1 MSETRPVSSPMDA
14 SPMDASAGTSTG
26 TSTGASRF
34 TLPETTLP
42 EGGGAIRGLDERFAV
57 NGANGTATFSVP
69 LPVSP
74 ARGGEP
80 ALTLSYCSA
89 AGNGPFGLGWSVDIP
104 SVSRRTDRG
113 LPQYRDAED
122 SDTYVIAGL
131 EDLVP
136 ARDGSGALIETTLDD
151 GASQSHRVRRY
162 RPRIEGSFS
171 RIERWENLANGVLH
185 WRVKTRDNITSV
197 YGAGAAARLADP
209 EAPAHIFRW
218 MCERRYDDRGNL
230 TLYEY
235 KAEDGVGI
243 AETPAD
249 FHRLSGAAP
258 AAQIYPKRILY
269 GNRTPYTPADPLPG
283 DEEFRFQTVFDYGEH
298 DDAPLVALGGGQ
310 LGYGADPQ
318 PGDDGT
324 WDVRSDRFSA
334 FRSGFDIRTYRRC
347 RRVMLFHAFDAPE
360 LVRSVDL
367 DYEDA
372 SGLSQLTR
380 ATTRGYI
387 RGGTGYTARAMP
399 SLSFDYADHAWQAD
413 VRGLGSRDIAGL
425 RAGLADDARLFIDLY
440 AEGLPGMLTR
450 LDTTWHYAR
459 NRGGGV
465 FGPQEHLDPL
475 PALATGAS
483 NLVDLGGD
491 GRQRL
496 ASRDTGPRGHYTLE
510 QDETWSAFVTIPKSV
525 NRSADTP
532 DARAVDLTGDGQPD
546 LLITEGERLVWYESR
561 GVEGHAPARVVD
573 LLDDE
578 VRNPRV
584 VFSDP
589 EQSVLLAD
597 MTGDG
602 LNDIVRVRN
611 GAICY
616 WPNRGYGRF
625 GLRVEMADAPLLDAP
640 DQFDPSRLRL
650 ADIDG
655 TGPSDLIYLTSRAR
669 IWRNLWGNGWIEAPI
684 QIAGLPHHA
693 DARIETA
700 DIYGQ
705 GTTCL
710 VWSSGLP
717 ADAGAPL
724 RVIDLM
730 AGRKPHLM
738 TGYSNG
744 SGAEVTVEYRHSTA
758 FYLAD
763 RAEGRPWLTKLPF
776 PVHLVSRLQTRDL
789 VAETARVETFS
800 YHHGHY
806 DTVDREFR
814 GFARVDRRDSETA
827 SHFSATDGGTLP
839 DPLDQAPV
847 LTRTWYHTGG
857 GPDARHLPLG
867 LRAEFFRDPAHPE
880 PILPPIDLSPT
891 LDAEDARET
900 ARALKGKT
908 LREEVYAEDGTP
920 RAAIPLTIAN
930 TRHRVTHVQARAGN
944 VPSVV
949 FSTAIETLTLHVE
962 QGLSEPRLSH
972 TLTLAE
978 DAYGNP
984 VRTANVVYPRA
995 AADPAVPAQT
1005 RAEQARL
1012 RITSQNTGYSNEID
1026 TDTAYRLPVAVEE
1039 RSFEIAGMAPAGAL
1053 FDLIALDAA
1062 INGAAEIPYE
1072 TSLSGAPERRL
1083 ISAMRTEFWDDTGTV
1098 ALPFGTIAARVLAR
1112 RSLALAFTP
1121 GLLSEVYGTDV
1132 DAATMTAAG
1141 YQSIGEEW
1149 WRPTSVVRYGPFFQP
1164 ASVESP
1170 FGDVASLTRDPDALM
1185 VERRMDFVGNV
1196 SQFINDPRTL
1206 SPVEKISP
1214 NLNHTQIRTDE
1225 LGFVTATARLGKGA
1239 EGDTLAD
1246 PTVRHSHDLGV
1257 FAATGR
1263 PNFVR
1268 TETRER
1274 HGPDSA
1280 MRVSIEYT
1288 NGAGG
1293 VQMAKRE
1300 AEPGLAR
1307 LRTPGGV
1314 VEIDTTPA
1322 LRWIASGRIVQNN
1335 KGNPVKAYEPYFSP
1349 GPDYES
1355 ELDLVEV
1362 GVTALRQYD
1371 ALGREIRTDYPDG
1384 TFERVSFTPWLVV
1397 RHDRNDTVLDSD
1409 WYATRGAPDPDLDPE
1424 PVLAQTRAAWLAAA
1438 HADTPT
1444 REHFDSLGRSVA
1456 TETDPGGG
1464 TTQTVHT
1471 VIDIAARSREV
1482 IDARGNSIMRYA
1494 FSITGE
1500 RIAQDGP
1507 DSGARRLFPDV
1518 LGRVRLGWDSRGHR
1532 TRTEYDALDRPVRSW
1547 LSVNGGAEA
1556 LVSRLEHGDGPD
1568 APADAVA
1575 RNLRTRLFRRFD
1587 QAGLLTHEAFD
1598 FNGNL
1603 TRMARRLVSATIG
1616 VTDYDR
1622 PDPETLLETESF
1634 VSETA
1639 YDALSRPVR
1648 ISTPASATMIASV
1661 VTPGYNA
1668 AQALDRI
1675 DLAVRGEPSQPQ
1687 ITNID
1692 YDAHGRRTAVDYA
1705 NGTRTEQSFDPD
1717 TFRLTRL
1724 LTVRGTTPLQD
1735 LGYTY
1740 DPVGNITEI
1749 RDLAQEDVYF
1759 AGAVVDSQR
1768 RFRYTPLY
1776 RLAQASGREHVGL
1789 NRPPGPEDPTR
1800 SGLAHPGDG
1809 NAMRSYVQDFDY
1821 DAAGNLLEIVHRAG
1835 VGAFAEQW
1843 RQTVTYAAGSNQL
1856 TGTAAGGIIESFAHD
1871 SHGNMAL
1878 PHLDITE
1885 WDQNDRLRR
1894 VVRGTAEARYTYD
1907 ADGTRVRK
1915 TEIRGSVREDRLYL
1929 GGFELFRRRTGTRL
1943 EIERETVHL
1952 MDGESRFALAE
1963 TATTD
1968 AAAPAGVGV
1977 TLMRLQ
1983 YHDHI
1988 GSAALEL
1995 DGFGAVISYEEYYPF
2010 GATSYQAG
2018 RDATETQRK
2027 TYRYVAA
2034 EQDDITGLY
2043 HMGARYYA
2051 PWLGR
2056 WTASDPAGLVDG
2068 PNLYRYARNNP
2079 MRMSDRQ
2086 GTDPDD
2092 EVDVGPLRLRNIRID
2107 VSGGVGTTPGGFPMF
2122 LPPRP
2127 GPRLQ
2132 FSSSLSLAPMP
2143 PSLPMDVP
2151 SPDELPQRRTED
2163 ADSDGDS
2170 GTPVRAEAS
2179 AVISSD
2185 AQAGTITA
2193 STEAFGLVGTVGSGV
2208 WASLHATGTFTAP
2221 TPDSPSID
2229 PYLFARNATGQ
2240 GRFFGSV
2247 QVPGLT
2253 LGTYSGDF
2261 TLRPRGQFGFNAEI
2275 GTIGNIARLNLDGSG
2290 QLREG
2295 GVDLEATGQL
2305 RLFGYPQLRLN
2316 VEGSIESTGEYSFTG
2331 GAQGLIFPT
2340 PLPIPTTYA
2349 FGSFSAS
2356 SAEGFSGQAHLI
2368 GLGPLIPFPDVTDP
2382 APLPPAARDFIN
2394 PPADPSIRPLVLGY
2408 GFFDY
2413 RGGRFSGVSV
2423 GAVLFEDSGEGGNP
2437 IGVPGLGGSA
2447 VVAF

>member
-1 MSETRPVSSPMDA
+1 MSETRPVSSPME
-14 SPMDASAGTSTG
+14 ASAE
-26 TSTGASRF
+26 ASQF
-34 TLPETTLP
+34 ALPETTLP
-42 EGGGAIRGLDERFAV
+42 QGGGAIRGLDERFAV
-57 NGANGTATFSVP
+57 NGANGTANFTVP

-80 ALTLSYCSA
+80 ALTLSYSSA

-104 SVSRRTDRG
+104 SISRRTDRG

-122 SDTYVIAGL
+122 SDTYVISGL
-131 EDLVP
+131 EDLAP
-136 ARDGSGALIETTLDD
+136 ARDGSGLLIETTRADET
-151 GASQSHRVRRY
+151 GQAHRVRRY

-171 RIERWENLANGVLH
+171 RIERWEDLTNGILH
-185 WRVKTRDNITSV
+185 WRVTTRDNVTSV
-197 YGAGAAARLADP
+197 YGAGPESRLADP
-209 EAPAHIFRW
+209 EAPARIFRW

-230 TLYEY
+230 TLYEF
-235 KAEDGVGI
+235 KAEDRDGV
-243 AETPAD
+243 AETPAEL
-249 FHRLSGAAP
+249 HRLSGAGP
-258 AAQIYPKRILY
+258 VAQIYPKRILY
-269 GNRTPYTPADPLPG
+269 GNRMPYTPGDPLP
-283 DEEFRFQTVFDYGEH
+283 DETGFRFQTVFDYGEH
-298 DDAPLVALGGGQ
+298 ADAAFDDLGAGQ
-310 LGYGADPQ
+310 FGYAADPQ
-318 PGDDGT
+318 PGDGGT
-324 WDVRSDRFSA
+324 WEARPDRFSA
-334 FRSGFDIRTYRRC
+334 CRSGFDIRTYRRC

-367 DYEDA
+367 EYDDT
-372 SGLSQLTR
+372 SGLSQLIR

-387 RGGTGYTARAMP
+387 RDGSGYTARAMP
-399 SLSFDYADHAWQAD
+399 SLSFEYATHAWQNE
-413 VRGLGSRDIAGL
+413 VRALGPRDIAGL
-425 RAGLADDARLFIDLY
+425 RAGLADGARLFIDLF

-450 LDTTWHYAR
+450 SDSTWHFAR
-459 NRGGGV
+459 NRGGGQ
-465 FGPQEHLDPL
+465 FGPQEPVDPL
-475 PALATGAS
+475 PALASGAN
-483 NLVDLGGD
+483 NLIDLGGD

-496 ASRDTGPRGHYTLE
+496 ASRDTCPRGQYALE
-510 QDETWSAFVTIPKSV
+510 QDETWTTFAPIPHAV

-532 DARAVDLTGDGQPD
+532 DARPVDLTGDGRPD
-546 LLITEGERLVWYESR
+546 LLITEGERLVWYESK
-561 GVEGHAPARVVD
+561 GTDGHAPARVVD

-578 VRNPRV
+578 ARNPRV

-602 LNDIVRVRN
+602 LSDIVRVRN
-611 GAICY
+611 GSICY
-616 WPNRGYGRF
+616 WPNCGYGRF
-625 GLRVEMADAPLLDAP
+625 GLRVDMADAPLLDAP
-640 DQFDPSRLRL
+640 DRFDPSRLRL

-655 TGPSDLIYLTSRAR
+655 TGPADLIYLTDRAR
-669 IWRNLWGNGWIEAPI
+669 TWRNLWGNGWKEAPI
-684 QIAGLPHHA
+684 EIAGLLHHA

-717 ADAGAPL
+717 ADAAAPL
-724 RVIDLM
+724 RVVDLM
-730 AGRKPHLM
+730 GGRKPYLM

-744 SGAEVTVEYRHSTA
+744 SGAEVAVEYRHSTA
-758 FYLAD
+758 YYLAD
-763 RAEGRPWLTKLPF
+763 RAEGRPWMTKLPF
-776 PVHLVSRLQTRDL
+776 PVHLVSRMETRDL

-806 DTVDREFR
+806 DTVEREFR
-814 GFARVDRRDSETA
+814 GFARVDRRDAETA
-827 SHFSATDGGTLP
+827 RHFTATDGGETES

-847 LTRTWYHTGG
+847 LTRTWYHTGD
-857 GPDARHLPLG
+857 GPDVRHLPRG
-867 LRAEFFRDPAHPE
+867 LQSEFYNDPAHPE
-880 PILPPIDLSPT
+880 PSLPPIDLPTT
-891 LDAEDARET
+891 LDAETAREA

-908 LREEVYAEDGTP
+908 LREEVFAEDGTP

-930 TRHRVTHVQARAGN
+930 TRHRVTRVQDRADN
-944 VPSVV
+944 TPSVV
-949 FSTAIETLTLHVE
+949 FATVAETLTLHVE

-978 DAYGNP
+978 DTFGNP

-995 AADPAVPAQT
+995 NADPAIPAQAQ
-1005 RAEQARL
+1005 AEQARL
-1012 RITSQNTGYSNEID
+1012 RITCQSTAYSNEID
-1026 TDTAYRLPVAVEE
+1026 TPTAYRLPIAVGE
-1039 RSFEIAGMAPAGAL
+1039 RSFEIGGIAPTGEL
-1053 FDLIALDAA
+1053 FELRALDAA
-1062 INGAAEIPYE
+1062 ITGASVMPFEA
-1072 TSLSGAPERRL
+1072 SLSGAPERRL
-1083 ISAMRTEFWDDTGTV
+1083 ISAMRTEFWDETGTV
-1098 ALPFGTIAARVLAR
+1098 ALPFGSIAARVLAR

-1121 GLLSEVYGTDV
+1121 GLLSEVYGADV
-1132 DAATMTAAG
+1132 DAARMAAAG
-1141 YQSIGEEW
+1141 YENIEGEW
-1149 WRPTSVVRYGPFFQP
+1149 WRPTSVVHYGPFFQP
-1164 ASVESP
+1164 VSVETP
-1170 FGDVASLTRDPDALM
+1170 FGDVASLTRDADALL
-1185 VERRMDFVGNV
+1185 VESRTDFVGNV

-1214 NLNHTQIRTDE
+1214 NLNRTQIRTDE
-1225 LGFVTATARLGKGA
+1225 LGFVIATARLGKGA
-1239 EGDTLAD
+1239 EGDTPAD
-1246 PTVRHSHDLGV
+1246 PTVRHSYDLGM
-1257 FAATGR
+1257 FSASGR

-1268 TETRER
+1268 TETKER
-1274 HGPDSA
+1274 HGPGSPI
-1280 MRVSIEYT
+1280 RVSIEYT

-1293 VQMAKRE
+1293 VQMTKRE

-1307 LRTPGGV
+1307 VRTPGGV

-1322 LRWIASGRIVQNN
+1322 LRWVASGRIVQNN

-1349 GPDYES
+1349 SPEYES

-1362 GVTALRQYD
+1362 GVTALRHYD

-1384 TFERVSFTPWLVV
+1384 TLERVSFTPWLVV

-1409 WYATRGAPDPDLDPE
+1409 WYAARGAPDPALDPE
-1424 PVLAQTRAAWLAAA
+1424 PTLPETRAAWLAAA

-1444 REHFDSLGRSVA
+1444 REHFDTLGRSVA

-1464 TTQTVHT
+1464 TTQTVRT
-1471 VIDIAARSREV
+1471 AIDISGRSREV
-1482 IDARGNSIMRYA
+1482 IDARGNSIMRYV

-1500 RIAQDGP
+1500 RVAQNGP
-1507 DSGARRLFPDV
+1507 DSGVRRLFPDV
-1518 LGRVRLGWDSRGHR
+1518 LGRVVLGWDSRGHR
-1532 TRTEYDALDRPVRSW
+1532 TRTEYDALDRPIQSW
-1547 LSVNGGAEA
+1547 LSVGGGAEA

-1568 APADAVA
+1568 APVDAEA
-1575 RNLRTRLFRRFD
+1575 RNLRTRLYRRFD

-1603 TRMARRLVSATIG
+1603 TRMARRLVSATTGII
-1616 VTDYDR
+1616 DYDL
-1622 PDPETLLETESF
+1622 PDPETPLETETF
-1634 VSETA
+1634 ISETV

-1648 ISTPASATMIASV
+1648 ISTPASAGMTASV
-1661 VTPGYNA
+1661 ITPSYNEA
-1668 AQALDRI
+1668 RVLDGI
-1675 DLAVRGEPSQPQ
+1675 ALAVRGGPSQPQ

-1692 YDAHGRRTAVDYA
+1692 YDAHGRRVAVDYA
-1705 NGTRTEQSFDPD
+1705 NGTRTEQIFDPE

-1724 LTVRGTTPLQD
+1724 LTLRATTPLQD
-1735 LGYTY
+1735 LSYTY
-1740 DPVGNITEI
+1740 DPVGNVTEI
-1749 RDLAQEDVYF
+1749 SDAAQADVYF
-1759 AGAVVDSQR
+1759 AGAVVGAQR
-1768 RFRYTPLY
+1768 QFRYTPLY
-1776 RLAQASGREHVGL
+1776 RLAQATGREHVGL

-1809 NAMRSYVQDFDY
+1809 GALRSYVQGYDY
-1821 DAAGNLLEIVHRAG
+1821 DLAGNLLEIVHRAG

-1843 RQTVTYAAGSNQL
+1843 RQTATYAGSSNQL
-1856 TGTAAGGIIESFAHD
+1856 IDTTAAGITESFSHD

-1878 PHLDITE
+1878 PHLDVTE

-1894 VVRGTAEARYTYD
+1894 VVRGTAEAHYTYD
-1907 ADGTRVRK
+1907 ADGVRVRK
-1915 TEIRGSVREDRLYL
+1915 TEIRGAAREERLYL
-1929 GGFELFRRRTGTRL
+1929 GGFELFRRHSGAGL
-1943 EIERETVHL
+1943 VIERETVHL

-1968 AAAPAGVGV
+1968 TTAPAGVGL
-1977 TLMRLQ
+1977 TLMRHQ

-1995 DGFGAVISYEEYYPF
+1995 DEAGAVISYEEYYPF
-2010 GATSYQAG
+2010 GATAYQAG
-2018 RDATETQRK
+2018 RDATETRRK
-2027 TYRYVAA
+2027 TYRYVGT

-2092 EVDVGPLRLRNIRID
+2092 EVEVGPLRLRNIRID
-2107 VSGGVGTTPGGFPMF
+2107 VSGGVGTTPGGIPMF

-2132 FSSSLSLAPMP
+2132 FSGSLSLAPMP

-2151 SPDELPQRRTED
+2151 SPDAMPPPRSDE
-2163 ADSDGDS
+2163 ADGEGDTDS
-2170 GTPVRAEAS
+2170 GTPVRAEAT

-2185 AQAGTITA
+2185 ADSGTITA
-2193 STEAFGLVGTVGSGV
+2193 STEAFGLVGTIGSGV

-2229 PYLFARNATGQ
+2229 PYLFARHAIGQ

-2261 TLRPRGQFGFNAEI
+2261 TLRPYGQFGFNAEI

-2295 GVDLEATGQL
+2295 GVALEATGQL

-2356 SAEGFSGQAHLI
+2356 SGEGFSGQAHLI
-2368 GLGPLIPFPDVTDP
+2368 GLGPLIPFPDITDP
-2382 APLPPAARDFIN
+2382 APLPAAARDLIN

-2413 RGGRFSGVSV
+2413 RRGRFSGVSV
-2423 GAVLFEDSGEGGNP
+2423 GGVLFEDTREGGNP
-2437 IGVPGLGGSA
+2437 IGVPGIGGSA